1 MGQRTQL
8 AINAK
13 FVDTKGKEHIE
24 REVYHY
30 QWGGYS
36 CYMFESLIPLFIN
49 ARNYIFGVFS
59 DPEYCIE
66 RYETILKGNRY
77 LKPKNWLKKDFI
89 NVVSSSKNA
98 RTSNELEDR
107 NINEIS
113 EEEFY
118 DFALNWQDCND
129 GRIVVEILIS
139 AEKCYCKWNFLKDD
153 GGSILEDLTKDI
165 TEISKYWKLK
175 GVYLKEFK
183 KIIEFIDFS
192 SSVNDGEKDIV
203 KAEYDYEFFKNKFE
217 KFELKELEQLMGEVP
232 HPDHKELGL
241 KKNIRK

>member
-8 AINAK
+8 IINAK
-13 FVDTKGKEHIE
+13 FIDTKGKEHIE

-36 CYMFESLIPLFIN
+36 LHMFESLIPLFIN
-49 ARNYIFGVFS
+49 ARNYIFGVFR

-66 RYETILKGNRY
+66 GYETTLKGNKF
-77 LKPKNWLKKDFI
+77 LKPKNWLRKDFI

-98 RTSNELEDR
+98 KTSNELEDR

-118 DFALNWQDCND
+118 DFALNYQDCND

-139 AEKCYCKWNFLKDD
+139 AEKCYCKWNFLKND
-153 GGSILEDLTKDI
+153 GGSVLEDLTKDVMEI
-165 TEISKYWKLK
+165 TKYWKFK
-175 GVYLKEFK
+175 DPYLKEFK
-183 KIIEFIDFS
+183 KDLKKIIDFINFS
-192 SSVNDGEKDIV
+192 SSVTDGEKDIV
-203 KAEYDYEFFKNKFE
+203 KAEYDYEFFKKKFE
-217 KFELKELEQLMGEVP
+217 KFEFKEL
-232 HPDHKELGL
+232 K
-241 KKNIRK
+241 

>member
-8 AINAK
+8 IINAK
-13 FVDTKGKEHIE
+13 FIDSKGEQHIE

-36 CYMFESLIPLFIN
+36 NYMFESLIPLFIN
-49 ARNYIFGVFS
+49 VRNYIFGVFR

-66 RYETILKGNRY
+66 SYETILKGNRY
-77 LKPKNWLKKDFI
+77 LKPKNWLRKDFI

-98 RTSNELEDR
+98 KTSGELEDR
-107 NINEIS
+107 NINQIS

-118 DFALNWQDCND
+118 NFALNYQDCND

-139 AEKCYCKWNFLKDD
+139 AEKCYCKWNFLKNDS
-153 GGSILEDLTKDI
+153 GSILDDLTKDVF
-165 TEISKYWKLK
+165 EINKYWKFNDP
-175 GVYLKEFK
+175 YLKEFK
-183 KIIEFIDFS
+183 KDFKKIIDFINFS
-192 SSVNDGEKDIV
+192 SSVTDGETDIV

-217 KFELKELEQLMGEVP
+217 KFEFKELE
-232 HPDHKELGL
+232 
-241 KKNIRK
+241 

>member
-8 AINAK
+8 IINAK
-13 FVDTKGKEHIE
+13 FIDTKGKEHIE

-36 CYMFESLIPLFIN
+36 LHMFESLIPLFIN
-49 ARNYIFGVFS
+49 TRNYIFGVFR

-66 RYETILKGNRY
+66 GYETTLKGNKF
-77 LKPKNWLKKDFI
+77 LKPKNWLRKDFI

-98 RTSNELEDR
+98 KTSNELEDR

-118 DFALNWQDCND
+118 DFALNYQDCND

-139 AEKCYCKWNFLKDD
+139 AEKCYCKWNFLKND
-153 GGSILEDLTKDI
+153 GGSVLEDLTKDVMEI
-165 TEISKYWKLK
+165 TKYWKFK
-175 GVYLKEFK
+175 DPYLKEFK
-183 KIIEFIDFS
+183 KDLKKIIDFINFS
-192 SSVNDGEKDIV
+192 SSVTDGEKDIV
-203 KAEYDYEFFKNKFE
+203 KAEYDYEFFKKKFE
-217 KFELKELEQLMGEVP
+217 KFEFKEFE
-232 HPDHKELGL
+232 
-241 KKNIRK
+241 

>member
-8 AINAK
+8 IINAK
-13 FVDTKGKEHIE
+13 FIDTKGKEYIE

-36 CYMFESLIPLFIN
+36 HYMFESLIPLFIN
-49 ARNYIFGVFS
+49 ARNYIFGVFR

-66 RYETILKGNRY
+66 GYETILKGNHY
-77 LKPKNWLKKDFI
+77 LKPKNWLRKDFI

-107 NINEIS
+107 NINEIT

-118 DFALNWQDCND
+118 DFALNYQDCND

-139 AEKCYCKWNFLKDD
+139 AEKCYCKWNFMKNDS
-153 GGSILEDLTKDI
+153 GNILDDLTKDVF
-165 TEISKYWKLK
+165 EINKYWKFNDP
-175 GVYLKEFK
+175 YLKQFKKDFK
-183 KIIEFIDFS
+183 KIIDFINFS
-192 SSVNDGEKDIV
+192 SSVTDGETDIV
-203 KAEYDYEFFKNKFE
+203 KAEYDYEFFKKKFE
-217 KFELKELEQLMGEVP
+217 KFEFKELE
-232 HPDHKELGL
+232 
-241 KKNIRK
+241 

>member
-8 AINAK
+8 IINAK
-13 FVDTKGKEHIE
+13 FIDTKGKEHIE

-36 CYMFESLIPLFIN
+36 LHMFESLIPLFIN
-49 ARNYIFGVFS
+49 TRNYIFGVFR

-66 RYETILKGNRY
+66 GYETTLKGNKF
-77 LKPKNWLKKDFI
+77 LKPKNWLRKDFI

-98 RTSNELEDR
+98 KTSNELEDR

-118 DFALNWQDCND
+118 DFALNYQDCND

-139 AEKCYCKWNFLKDD
+139 AEKCYCKWNFLKND
-153 GGSILEDLTKDI
+153 GGSVLEDLTKDVMEI
-165 TEISKYWKLK
+165 TKYWKFK
-175 GVYLKEFK
+175 DPYLKEFK
-183 KIIEFIDFS
+183 KDLKKIIDFINFS
-192 SSVNDGEKDIV
+192 SSVTDGEKDIV
-203 KAEYDYEFFKNKFE
+203 KAEYDYEFFKKKFE
-217 KFELKELEQLMGEVP
+217 KFEFKELE
-232 HPDHKELGL
+232 
-241 KKNIRK
+241 

>member
-13 FVDTKGKEHIE
+13 FIDTKGKEYIE

-36 CYMFESLIPLFIN
+36 NYMFESLIPLFIN
-49 ARNYIFGVFS
+49 VRNYIFGVWNAS
-59 DPEYCIE
+59 NPEYRIE
-66 RYETILKGNRY
+66 EYETILNGNRY
-77 LKPKNWLKKDFI
+77 LKPKNWLRKDFI

-98 RTSNELEDR
+98 KTSNELEDR

-118 DFALNWQDCND
+118 DFALNWQDCNN

-139 AEKCYCKWNFLKDD
+139 AEKCYCKWNFLKND
-153 GGSILEDLTKDI
+153 GGSVLEDLTKDVMEI
-165 TEISKYWKLK
+165 TKYWKFK
-175 GVYLKEFK
+175 DPYLKEFK
-183 KIIEFIDFS
+183 KDLKKIIDFINFS
-192 SSVNDGEKDIV
+192 SSVTDGEIDIV

-217 KFELKELEQLMGEVP
+217 KFDFKELKY
-232 HPDHKELGL
+232 
-241 KKNIRK
+241 